1 LEREAYPLT
10 RFHTLKREQWLPRP
24 LEEVFAFFSD
34 ARNLGEITPGWL
46 GFHILTP
53 SSIPIAAGAE
63 IRYRLSWHGVPMNW
77 TTQIRRWEPP
87 YGFVDVQSRGP
98 YQLWHHTHRFES
110 HRGGT
115 RMTDVVRYRLPFG
128 IIGRAVHSLKVR
140 RDIGKI
146 FDYRLQRINELFS
159 GKALAEAN

>member
-1 LEREAYPLT
+1 M
-10 RFHTLKREQWLPRP
+10 
-24 LEEVFAFFSD
+24 
-34 ARNLGEITPGWL
+34 
-46 GFHILTP
+46 
-53 SSIPIAAGAE
+53 AAGAR

-77 TTQIRRWEPP
+77 TTEIRQWNPP

-110 HRGGT
+110 HSGGT

-128 IIGRAVHSLKVR
+128 IIGRAVHSLKVL

-146 FDYRLQRINELFS
+146 FDYRFQRINKLFA
-159 GKALAEAN
+159 GKALAEAD